1 MRVSSWSAKV
11 LYVLG
16 ERYTN
21 FTDFGNAEDDAADA
35 VESLKQKIIRRL
47 SDRDSFVSWKK
58 THMMLRLL
66 NLKNARQDF
75 RRLETRVAYQKS
87 CDRKRAAYAR
97 ADKERAL
104 AAYTR
109 AC

>member
-1 MRVSSWSAKV
+1 MLIPTISAKV

-21 FTDFGNAEDDAADA
+21 FSAFWHAESDAAGA
-35 VESLKQKIIRRL
+35 VERLKQKIIRRL

-58 THMMLRLL
+58 THLMLRQ
-66 NLKNARQDF
+66 LKKARRDF

-87 CDRKRAAYAR
+87 CDRKTAAY
-97 ADKERAL
+97 
-104 AAYTR
+104 R